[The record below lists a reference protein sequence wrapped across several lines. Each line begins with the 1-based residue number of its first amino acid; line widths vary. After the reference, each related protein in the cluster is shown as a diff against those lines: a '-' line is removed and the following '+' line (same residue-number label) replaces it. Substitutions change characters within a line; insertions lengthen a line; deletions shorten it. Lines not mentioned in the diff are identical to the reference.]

1 MSNEFEKEVCPICN
15 NEECSCEKESKV
27 AIKRNITI
35 NFDEKENTDCNC
47 DCDCDCEG
55 KCNCEDKKK
64 TLAILG
70 ATVVAIGVAGGILY
84 LVKNKK

>member
-1 MSNEFEKEVCPICN
+1 MSNEFEKEICPICN
-15 NEECSCEKESKV
+15 NEECSCKKEPKV

-35 NFDEKENTDCNC
+35 NFDEKEKVDCEC
-47 DCDCDCEG
+47 GCDCESE
-55 KCNCEDKKK
+55 CTCEDKKK
-64 TLAILG
+64 SLAILG